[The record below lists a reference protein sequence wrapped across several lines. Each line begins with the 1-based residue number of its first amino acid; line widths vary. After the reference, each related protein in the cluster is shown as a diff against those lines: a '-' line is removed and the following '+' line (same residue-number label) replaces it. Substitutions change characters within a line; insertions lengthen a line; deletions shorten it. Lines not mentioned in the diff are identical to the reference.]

1 MNNLNIRVLDESDA
15 EAYQELRLRALTLS
29 PAAFGSTYE
38 REAAFSMDTV
48 RERIAPST
56 DKFVL
61 GAFAESRLAAIVTFV
76 REPGTKTSHK
86 ANLYGMYTIPEARGY
101 GIGKSLLLE
110 LITRA
115 EDCEGVERLN
125 LTVVSD
131 NEPACRL
138 YRSVGFQVYGVE
150 RKALKTGGIYYDED
164 LMVLELGQ

>member
-1 MNNLNIRVLDESDA
+1 MNNLNIRALDESDA

-131 NEPACRL
+131 NEPARRL
-138 YRSVGFQVYGVE
+138 YTSVGFQVYGVE